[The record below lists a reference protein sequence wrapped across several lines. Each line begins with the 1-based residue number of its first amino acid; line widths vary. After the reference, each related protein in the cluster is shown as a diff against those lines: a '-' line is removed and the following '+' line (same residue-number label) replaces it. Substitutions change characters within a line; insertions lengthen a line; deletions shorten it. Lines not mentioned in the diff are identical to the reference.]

1 MPKPGCL
8 EPVLVAR
15 SLGPWLAW
23 SSLSRLMPIQLP
35 SVPAAM
41 QQRSDSQSNLMISA
55 MAGAFLGAA
64 GLAWWLLSQAERRQE
79 LQRRVRSLRFAPEL
93 LESPADRP
101 LPEGELQDRVQQL
114 NQAIEDVRRQLESLS
129 TAAPADR

>member
-1 MPKPGCL
+1 
-8 EPVLVAR
+8 
-15 SLGPWLAW
+15 
-23 SSLSRLMPIQLP
+23 
-35 SVPAAM
+35 M

-93 LESPADRP
+93 LESPVDRSH
-101 LPEGELQDRVQQL
+101 PEGELQDRVQQL
-114 NQAIEDVRRQLESLS
+114 NQAIEDVRRQLESLT

>member
-1 MPKPGCL
+1 
-8 EPVLVAR
+8 
-15 SLGPWLAW
+15 
-23 SSLSRLMPIQLP
+23 
-35 SVPAAM
+35 M

-79 LQRRVRSLRFAPEL
+79 LQRRVRSLRFAPERL
-93 LESPADRP
+93 DSPAEHP
-101 LPEGELQDRVQQL
+101 MGEGDLQDRVQQL
-114 NQAIEDVRRQLESLS
+114 NQAIEDVRRQLEGLS